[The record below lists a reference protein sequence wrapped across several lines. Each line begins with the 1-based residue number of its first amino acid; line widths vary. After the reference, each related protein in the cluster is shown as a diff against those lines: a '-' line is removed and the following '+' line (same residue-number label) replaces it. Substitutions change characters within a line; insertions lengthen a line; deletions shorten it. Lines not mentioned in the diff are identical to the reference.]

1 MKQNLLFMLFVAG
14 LSISPLYG
22 QVKTHNIIAEDSLT
36 ILKDTIDK
44 EFDFNTNSVNA
55 TGADGVDF
63 TKVNFYPPEAAS
75 LMRYV
80 NYPVSQLTGIPDI
93 RIPLYTLKSGD
104 VEIPMELSFHTDNY
118 LRVNQLP
125 GVAGAGWSLTSD
137 LQITRSVNGFDDF
150 KNTEG
155 KIGYYY
161 NTGKVEANYP
171 AQGSSSSYSKSD
183 LRRIAEGYIDM
194 EPDKFY
200 YRLPTKS
207 GAFYFQR
214 QTDGKFQPVSVPYNG
229 VKISFNPTGQVFTL
243 VDTDGTSYVFSA
255 TNRDYTQFQGG
266 GVTPVTMSWKC
277 DKIVNKLAQTE
288 VTFTYGNPF
297 TYSSVVQDN
306 GRIEIIDNY
315 NETLSVYDDCHTIC
329 NDQNQNPVQE
339 SYCPWWKAAGPKK
352 KIYGTSSTI
361 QFFTNGNT
369 GPGFVTLTASG
380 YNIGG
385 GVPARNLS
393 TLYTNNLTEISFR
406 GGKITFAYTAN
417 NALSSIQVKKSS
429 GDVVKTITLVQST
442 TSDKYQ
448 RTLNALTVGDEKYTF
463 SYGINRLGGVMAD
476 IWGYKGQALSGSY
489 VPLPVQDIDINVGTT
504 TRFFPG
510 CQVPDKQSYKVTIGG
525 EDIFSIAADRTL
537 LTINY
542 PTGGRAE
549 FIVGQNRFR
558 DNQTI
563 KGSGGFR
570 IEKIRYYDS
579 GGTSPVKERIY
590 KYGPDEDGTG
600 IPHTIPVLD
609 GYGANTYTEQTAKVI
624 YDTRVIHSFRKRTF
638 GGETVEALTFD
649 NGCAVNYSQ
658 VAEYEAENG
667 ALCGKTVY
675 TSDTHTYSM
684 ETASPTSPYPLRED
698 EWYLGM
704 PESVT
709 YYKYKNGQ
717 YVWTKKTENQ
727 YNKYFDPVQIFRAR
741 CWTATEVL
749 IVGGSQGSMSREE
762 LVENNAVY
770 YLNKRGIR
778 TGIVQLTG
786 VDESEQ
792 DDNGN
797 IIKKVTRY
805 YYDSQKDVKP
815 SRVERSQS
823 DGTQEVE
830 HLIYPTAYA
839 SSSGEGSFLSSL
851 VSKNIVD
858 YPIEHVFRRNGQVKA
873 GTVNLFNSNGTLA
886 SVYTLAGA
894 TSADAGFKLSNRP
907 QGNYVS
913 DATTNT
919 AFSKSSLYSSKT
931 TVSRYDSYGNPLCI
945 TDTESGQTVCYIW
958 SYTGLY
964 PIVEIRNATYD
975 AVKSALGTT
984 PESYSSQS
992 SPNMTAVNAL
1002 RTNSQLKN
1010 AQVTTYTYEL
1020 LKGMTSSTDPTGLTT
1035 YYSYDS
1041 QGRLSKIYIK
1051 EGGTDKTIKEYLY
1064 NYKVK

>member
-1 MKQNLLFMLFVAG
+1 M
-14 LSISPLYG
+14 SISPLYG

-55 TGADGVDF
+55 TGADGADF

-137 LQITRSVNGFDDF
+137 LQITRSIRGFDDF
-150 KNTEG
+150 KNSEG
-155 KIGYYY
+155 QTGYYY
-161 NTGKVEANYP
+161 NTGRVIANYTG
-171 AQGSSSSYSKSD
+171 QTSTSGYTKSD
-183 LRRIAEGYIDM
+183 YRRIAQGYIDM

-200 YRLPTKS
+200 YRLPGKS
-207 GAFYFQR
+207 GAFYFQK
-214 QTDGKFQPVSVPYNG
+214 QTDGSFQPVSVPYNG

-255 TNRDYTQFQGG
+255 SNKDYNQYSLAQ
-266 GVTPVTMSWKC
+266 VTMSWKC
-277 DKIVNKLAQTE
+277 EKIINKLGQTE
-288 VTFTYGNPF
+288 VTFTYGSSYTAFNLSEYKGREEILDDYEEYVSP
-297 TYSSVVQDN
+297 YS
-306 GRIEIIDNY
+306 EY
-315 NETLSVYDDCHTIC
+315 HTKC
-329 NDQNQNPVQE
+329 NDQNMNPVLE
-339 SYCPWWKAAGPKK
+339 SYCPWWQAAGPKK
-352 KIYGTSSTI
+352 KIFADNNEI
-361 QFFTNGNT
+361 RFFTCWDA
-369 GPGFVTLTASG
+369 GPEFVSLTNNS
-380 YNIGG
+380 YDIGG
-385 GVPARNLS
+385 GAPSRIYCNM
-393 TLYTNNLTEISFR
+393 YTSNLTEITFR
-406 GGKITFAYTAN
+406 GGKINFTYTDN
-417 NALSSIQVKKSS
+417 HILNAIQIKKSS
-429 GDVVKTITLVQST
+429 GDIVKNISLVQAN

-448 RTLNALTVGDEKYTF
+448 RTLTSLTVGDEKYSF
-463 SYGINRLGGVMAD
+463 SYGANRKGGVMAD
-476 IWGYKGQALSGSY
+476 FWGYDGFSVSGNY
-489 VPLPVQDIDINVGTT
+489 VTLPTQQVEIKVGDTE
-504 TRFFPG
+504 RFFPG
-510 CQVPDKQSYKVTIGG
+510 CSVPDEQTYMVTVGG
-525 EDIFSIAADRTL
+525 HNIFSIGQERTL

-549 FIVGQNRFR
+549 FVMGQNRFR
-558 DNQTI
+558 DNITQEI
-563 KGSGGFR
+563 KGSGGYR

-579 GGTSPVKERIY
+579 GGNSPVKEQIY
-590 KYGPDEDGTG
+590 KYGSNEDGNG
-600 IPHTIPVLD
+600 IPHVVPVLS
-609 GYGANTYTEQTAKVI
+609 GYGANTYTEQ
-624 YDTRVIHSFRKRTF
+624 RVNVFYGVTKIHSFRRRVF
-638 GGETVEALTFD
+638 SGETVEEKTFD
-649 NGCAVNYSQ
+649 NGGTVNYDQ
-658 VAEYEAENG
+658 VTEYEMDNG
-667 ALCGKTVY
+667 SQSGKIVY
-675 TSDTHTYSM
+675 TSDLHSYTPYY
-684 ETASPTSPYPLRED
+684 ASPTSPYPLRED
-698 EWYLGM
+698 EWYMGM
-704 PESVT
+704 PESVV

-717 YVWTKKTENQ
+717 YVWTKKIENL
-727 YNKYFDPVQIFRAR
+727 YNKYFDPIQIFRGR
-741 CWTATEVL
+741 INTSTDVL
-749 IVGGSQGSMSREE
+749 LVGGDLGTSLTYDL
-762 LVENNAVY
+762 LVENNASY
-770 YLNKRGIR
+770 YLELRGIR

-894 TSADAGFKLSNRP
+894 ISADAGFKLSNRP

-964 PIVEIRNATYD
+964 PIAEIRNATYD

-992 SPNMTAVNAL
+992 FPNMTAVNAL